1 MDGRVI
7 RRLLA
12 GSLLAVAAL
21 VGLVSVTEDPIW
33 GLWYLTYLSA
43 GTVLVIRRPANPV
56 GWLLLLI
63 MVGFT
68 GTTDLSAAQVA
79 AMETR
84 TAPPLDAFRIWL
96 GAMSGVCVFAGFG
109 ALAMVLP
116 TGRLP
121 TGRWRTVA
129 IGLLAVNALL
139 AILTAVA
146 PRISVTVDAGARTLF
161 VPNPL
166 ALAPESAFWRVIPD
180 ADIAFLPVL
189 VILAVGVA
197 SIIVRHRRA
206 TGLLRLQLR
215 WLVAALT
222 FTVSAVAAGFLI
234 IAVGGEA
241 VGWFAWLPATAAF
254 VTIPLAIMIAVLR
267 YRLLEIDRIVSRT
280 IGWTVATA
288 VLAALFVAGTLLL
301 QTLLAG
307 LTQGDTIAVAA
318 STLAAAALFQ
328 PVRSR
333 VQRAVDRRFDRS
345 RYDRDLVA
353 GAFGRRL
360 RDELDLAMLR
370 ATLVETSDAVVR
382 PVSSALWLRPRERS
396 E

>member
-1 MDGRVI
+1 MDGQVI

-12 GSLLAVAAL
+12 GSILAAAAVLGLLSTA
-21 VGLVSVTEDPIW
+21 EDPIS
-33 GLWYLTYLSA
+33 GLWYLAYLSA

-63 MVGFT
+63 MVGFM
-68 GTTDLSAAQVA
+68 GTTDLTDAQIAAL
-79 AMETR
+79 ETR
-84 TAPPLDAFRIWL
+84 TAGPIEALRIWL

-121 TGRWRTVA
+121 TGRWRTGA
-129 IGLLAVNALL
+129 IALL
-139 AILTAVA
+139 AGNTVLAVITAIA
-146 PRISVTVDAGARTLF
+146 PRISVTVDAGARTIFL
-161 VPNPL
+161 PNPL
-166 ALAPESAFWRVIPD
+166 AVAPDSVLWTILPD
-180 ADIAFLPVL
+180 ADAAFLPVL
-189 VILAVGVA
+189 AVLAVGVA
-197 SIIVRHRRA
+197 SIVVRYRRA

-215 WLVAALT
+215 WIVAALT
-222 FTVSAVAAGFLI
+222 FTVSAVGAGFVI
-234 IAVGGEA
+234 ILVGGEA
-241 VGWFAWLPATAAF
+241 AGWFAWLPATVAF
-254 VTIPLAIMIAVLR
+254 VTIPLAIMVSVLR

-280 IGWTVATA
+280 IGWALATG
-288 VLAALFVAGTLLL
+288 VLAVLFVAGTLLL
-301 QTLLAG
+301 QALLSG

-353 GAFGRRL
+353 AAFGRRL
-360 RDELDLAMLR
+360 RDEVDLPTIEDEVLSSAS
-370 ATLVETSDAVVR
+370 AAVR
-382 PVSSALWLRPRERS
+382 PVTSAVWLRRRASP
-396 E
+396 

>member
-1 MDGRVI
+1 VDGRVI
-7 RRLLA
+7 RRVLA
-12 GSLLAVAAL
+12 GTVLAAAAV
-21 VGLVSVTEDPIW
+21 VGLLSITDDPIS
-33 GLWYLTYLSA
+33 GLWYLAYLTA
-43 GTVLVIRRPANPV
+43 GSVLVIRRPTNPV

-63 MVGFT
+63 MIGFM

-84 TAPPLDAFRIWL
+84 TAAPMDAIRIWL

-109 ALAMVLP
+109 GLAMVLP

-121 TGRWRTVA
+121 TGRWRAGA
-129 IGLLAVNALL
+129 IALL
-139 AILTAVA
+139 ATNAVLAIVTAVA
-146 PRISVTVDAGARTLF
+146 PRMSVTVDAGARTIF

-166 ALAPESAFWRVIPD
+166 AIAPDAAVWTVIPD

-197 SIIVRHRRA
+197 SIVVRYRRA

-222 FTVSAVAAGFLI
+222 FTVSAVCAGFLI
-234 IAVGGEA
+234 ILVGGDA

-254 VTIPLAIMIAVLR
+254 VTIPLAIMVSVLR

-280 IGWTVATA
+280 IGWALATG

-345 RYDRDLVA
+345 RYDRDLA
-353 GAFGRRL
+353 ATAFGRRL
-360 RDELDLAMLR
+360 RDELDLTMLR
-370 ATLVETSDAVVR
+370 TALLETSDAVVR
-382 PVSSALWLRPRERS
+382 PMSSALWLRPRERS